1 MGRKKE
7 PAGFAMGLLIPAW
20 VLFTS
25 PKWHPTIYCYHFT
38 IAAYQQTNSR
48 IFNFALSTFHYK
60 VVV

>member
-7 PAGFAMGLLIPAW
+7 PAGFTMGLLIPAW

-38 IAAYQQTNSR
+38 IAATYQQANSC
-48 IFNFALSTFHYK
+48 IFQFQL
-60 VVV
+60 